1 MFNLL
6 NSLSPFFEDCYRR
19 INVREYAGI
28 IGVAPATAAKM
39 LKELQK
45 EGLLEK
51 EKYKS
56 YLLFH
61 AKIESRDFIDLS
73 RIYWRVR
80 MKTLVS
86 FMEKELTNPSIILF
100 GSLSKAE
107 AKQNSDVDLAVFSTK
122 KEIDIKKFEAKIKRK
137 IQLFWFD
144 SIDSVKSKEL
154 RNNILNGYIL
164 RGRVI

>member
-1 MFNLL
+1 MFSLIN
-6 NSLSPFFEDCYRR
+6 NLSPFFEDCYRR

-39 LKELQK
+39 LKEFQK
-45 EGLLEK
+45 QGLLEK
-51 EKYKS
+51 EKYKN

-61 AKIESRDFIDLS
+61 AKIESMDLIDLS
-73 RIYWRVR
+73 RVYWRAKL
-80 MKTLVS
+80 KTLIS
-86 FMEKELTNPSIILF
+86 FLEKELTNPSIILF

-107 AKQNSDVDLAVFSTK
+107 PKQDSDVDLAVFSTK
-122 KEIDIKKFEAKIKRK
+122 KEIDLKEFETKVKRK
-137 IQLFWFD
+137 IQLFCFD